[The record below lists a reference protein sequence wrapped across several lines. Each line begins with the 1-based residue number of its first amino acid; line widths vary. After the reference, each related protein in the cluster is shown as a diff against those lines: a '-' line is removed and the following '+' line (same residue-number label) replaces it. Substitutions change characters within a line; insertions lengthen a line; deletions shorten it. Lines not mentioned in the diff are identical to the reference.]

1 MEAEGEKAPGHQ
13 ACLTGQV
20 TPWRTC
26 RFWLDVTLGLPRGP
40 CLACGSQTGLYFPV
54 TVYRG
59 ACSPVPFSRPRGERR
74 PINQPIGFQT
84 ARPLAQLLRAAEG
97 RWSWAPGPPPWGV
110 PARCGRRPAGAR
122 PVSGTP
128 CACCEQRAV
137 APSPPPP
144 PQPKLVSGGCIV
156 LLSCTEQTRACGWPQ
171 RSELGGDARTQ
182 PRQRGPGSEGRARGG
197 WRSPLARSFS
207 VLMSGL
213 RLRAPVLWAPL
224 GTRITALTW
233 GPLEA
238 HKVTL
243 SAQPQ
248 RWGGPALE
256 AWPLS
261 LSAACALARGR

>member
-1 MEAEGEKAPGHQ
+1 MLNGSSYSLENVQVLARRRSGSPTRTVPRMWVTDGAVFPSDGLQGRLFPG
-13 ACLTGQV
+13 ALLTP
-20 TPWRTC
+20 TWRTP
-26 RFWLDVTLGLPRGP
+26 PRLTNRLAPRRLVPSPSFCELRRAGGAGP
-40 CLACGSQTGLYFPV
+40 
-54 TVYRG
+54 
-59 ACSPVPFSRPRGERR
+59 
-74 PINQPIGFQT
+74 
-84 ARPLAQLLRAAEG
+84 RA
-97 RWSWAPGPPPWGV
+97 PPPWGV

-224 GTRITALTW
+224 GTRIAALTW

-243 SAQPQ
+243 SAQPR

-261 LSAACALARGR
+261 LSAACALARGH